1 MEFRFNKIPRLR
13 STVYFRTKP
22 SATNTFLEL
31 LRKERIFSDF
41 KNFHKTF
48 AKLFL
53 LFYRITPNIR
63 RQQKQVGEGEGEGL

>member
-13 STVYFRTKP
+13 STVYFWTKP

-31 LRKERIFSDF
+31 LRKERIFSNF
-41 KNFHKTF
+41 KNCQKIF
-48 AKLFL
+48 AKMFL

-63 RQQKQVGEGEGEGL
+63 RQQKQVGEGEGDGL